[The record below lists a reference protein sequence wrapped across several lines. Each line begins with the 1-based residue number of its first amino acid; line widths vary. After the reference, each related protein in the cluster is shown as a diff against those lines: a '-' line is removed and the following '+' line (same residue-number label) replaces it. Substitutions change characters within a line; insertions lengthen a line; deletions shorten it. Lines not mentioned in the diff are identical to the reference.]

1 MRATH
6 WKQNSCAVLAA
17 LIWGTGFV
25 AQSVGAEHLQ
35 ACTFNALRSLIA
47 AGLLGL
53 LCLWRRRKAPA
64 PAGDGRKLLLGGVCC
79 GAAMCLGANLQQL
92 GIETVSAGK
101 AGFLTALYIIL
112 VPILGVFLRRKAPW
126 TVWLAVVVAVAGL
139 YFLCVKEN
147 GFTALAVGD
156 IYLLLCALCYAVQI
170 LVIDHFGAQ
179 VDGVELSFVQMVT
192 VTLLSALGMLAW
204 ETPTWQAVRLS
215 LGPLLYAGIFS
226 SGVGYTLQ
234 ILAQKDSNPTV
245 ISLLLSLESVFAT
258 LSGALILGDRMSGR
272 EYLGCALM
280 FAAVILAQIPA
291 GRRKAASG
299 AAVQ

>member
-1 MRATH
+1 MKATH

-25 AQSVGAEHLQ
+25 AQSLGADHLQ
-35 ACTFNALRSLIA
+35 AFTFNALRSLIA
-47 AGLLGL
+47 AVLLAL
-53 LCLWRRRKAPA
+53 LCLSRRRKNPA
-64 PAGDGRKLLLGGVCC
+64 PAQPGYRKDLLLGGICC

-112 VPILGVFLRRKAPW
+112 VPILGIFLRRKAPW

-139 YFLCVKEN
+139 YFLCVKED
-147 GFTALAVGD
+147 GFAALAVGD
-156 IYLLLCALCYAVQI
+156 VYLLLCALCYAVQI
-170 LVIDHFGAQ
+170 LCIDHFGAK
-179 VDGVELSFVQMVT
+179 VDGVELSCVQMAA
-192 VTLLSALGMLAW
+192 VTLFSALGMLAW
-204 ETPTWQAVRLS
+204 ESPSWEAIHLS
-215 LGPLLYAGIFS
+215 LGPLLYAGIMS

-280 FAAVILAQIPA
+280 FAAVILAQLPA
-291 GRRKAASG
+291 GKRAGKTAA
-299 AAVQ
+299 